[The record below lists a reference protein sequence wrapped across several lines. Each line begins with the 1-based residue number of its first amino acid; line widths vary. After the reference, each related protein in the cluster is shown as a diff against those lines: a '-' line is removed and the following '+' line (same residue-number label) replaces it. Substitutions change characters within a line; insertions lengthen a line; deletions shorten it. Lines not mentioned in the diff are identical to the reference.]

1 MKSPLAASLTVV
13 VALASAGACIL
24 PDEMKQLEQDVSKLR
39 GELQRVQRDQTDAL
53 GQLSRIEQQV
63 VDSAERPD
71 SVGRDDFVDLQ
82 VQVQQIARDLSNVDQ
97 RVTDMTRR
105 LEDVAAD
112 TTQARRY
119 ARTPAEFS
127 AGDSGGSAGTDDAG
141 NSGDP
146 TAIRGGELPVDSAQ
160 PDAEALYN
168 TAYADFAKGNYALA
182 ISGFQEYQQKFPAKP
197 NADNAL
203 YWVAECA
210 FSQGDFDSAVNGFD
224 AMLSRYPD
232 SDKAAAANLKKA
244 LAYLEQN
251 DIQRA
256 ILQLRY
262 VHGTYAGTD
271 EAKIARDKLTSLGA
285 PV

>member
-1 MKSPLAASLTVV
+1 MRSPLATAVIVTL
-13 VALASAGACIL
+13 ALGGFTGCIL
-24 PDEMKQLEQDVSKLR
+24 PDEMKKLEEDVAQVR
-39 GELQRVQRDQTDAL
+39 REMQEMRRDQTDAL

-63 VDSAERPD
+63 AEAVEQPD
-71 SVGRDDFVDLQ
+71 SVTRDDFVDLA
-82 VQVQQIARDLSNVDQ
+82 VQVQQMSRDLGNVDQ
-97 RVTDMTRR
+97 RVTDLSRR
-105 LEDVAAD
+105 IEDVAEDA
-112 TTQARRY
+112 TQAREY
-119 ARTPAEFS
+119 ARTTPDYVADT
-127 AGDSGGSAGTDDAG
+127 ADADGSVT
-141 NSGDP
+141 DP
-146 TAIRGGELPVDSAQ
+146 TAITGGEMPFEEAR

-182 ISGFQEYQQKFPAKP
+182 ISGFEEYEQKFPDKP

-203 YWVAECA
+203 YWVAECK
-210 FSQGDFDSAVNGFD
+210 FSQGDFAGAVAGFD
-224 AMLSRYPD
+224 QMLSKYTD
-232 SDKAAAANLKKA
+232 SDKAAAANMKKA

-262 VHGTYAGTD
+262 VHGSFAGTD

>member
-1 MKSPLAASLTVV
+1 MRSPLATAAIVTL
-13 VALASAGACIL
+13 ALGGAPACIL
-24 PDEMKQLEQDVSKLR
+24 PDEMQQLEKDVAQVR
-39 GELQRVQRDQTDAL
+39 REMQEMRADQAEAL

-63 VDSAERPD
+63 ADAAEQPD
-71 SVGRDDFVDLQ
+71 AVGREDFVDLA
-82 VQVQQIARDLSNVDQ
+82 VQVQQIARDLGNVDE
-97 RVTDMTRR
+97 RVTDLSRR
-105 LEDVAAD
+105 IEDVAEDA
-112 TTQARRY
+112 TQAREY
-119 ARTPAEFS
+119 ARSAPEYVEVAEDGSVTDPA
-127 AGDSGGSAGTDDAG
+127 
-141 NSGDP
+141 
-146 TAIRGGELPVDSAQ
+146 AITGGELPFNEAQ
-160 PDAEALYN
+160 PDPEALYN

-182 ISGFQEYQQKFPAKP
+182 ISGFEEYEQKFPGKP

-203 YWVAECA
+203 YWVAECR
-210 FSQGDFDSAVNGFD
+210 FSQGDFAGAVIGFD
-224 AMLSRYPD
+224 AMLTKYPD

-262 VHGTYAGTD
+262 VHGSFAGTD